1 MEKKE
6 QKTTTTFILQIRR
19 GQQQPQSLHFT
30 SLQACHDYITDLYH
44 EGCIDF
50 SFVVST
56 IQTIES

>member
-1 MEKKE
+1 MKKE
-6 QKTTTTFILQIRR
+6 QKTSTTFILQIRS

-44 EGCIDF
+44 EGCKDF

-56 IQTIES
+56 IQSVEP